1 MENQEQPKVESKAEE
16 VKTEGAVGSAGSN
29 QSLPNDLKHMADKAK
44 SASQGFSFEKLFQ
57 GRVDRVNYMYAVI
70 GSIVLALVLSMIQII
85 GFLISIALGVIGLGM
100 TARRFRDTGVTGWA
114 TLVCLIPFA
123 GFLVVIYLCWKEGDK
138 GANAFGAVP
147 DPKRDVF
154 KAILNT

>member
-1 MENQEQPKVESKAEE
+1 MENQEQPGAEHKADE
-16 VKTEGAVGSAGSN
+16 VKTEGAAAGTGSN

-44 SASQGFSFEKLFQ
+44 SASQGFSFEKLFE
-57 GRVDRVNYMYAVI
+57 GRVDRMNYMYGAI
-70 GSIVLALVLSMIQII
+70 GGIVVGFILAMIPVI
-85 GFLISIALGVIGLGM
+85 GFLVSIALGVIGLGM

-114 TLVCLIPFA
+114 TLICLIPFV
-123 GFLVVIYLCWKEGDK
+123 GFVVVVYLCWKEGDA